1 MGAKVATE
9 VARSVSKYDATSF
22 RRDTRIKLN
31 ALFDYVLKTELSNV
45 NEWIFNQFTIDF
57 FAISRFCQLNR
68 NEDLKRG
75 KICFQHQIVYN
86 IFSWKPWL
94 YFSWSLQI
102 ELAILPPLPAFTP
115 RTIFP
120 PQKLSRRGEIVSL
133 INVTGESGK
142 LAPRYTQVARRLWA
156 IAELHNSWEEG
167 AESLIDGR
175 FMIKSFLRLE
185 NCCAF

>member
-1 MGAKVATE
+1 ML
-9 VARSVSKYDATSF
+9 ATSI
-22 RRDTRIKLN
+22 RRDIEIKIN
-31 ALFDYVLKTELSNV
+31 ALFDYVLKTKLSNV
-45 NEWIFNQFTIDF
+45 NERIFNQFIVF
-57 FAISRFCQLNR
+57 LPWILRFCQLNR
-68 NEDLKRG
+68 NKDLKRG
-75 KICFQHQIVYN
+75 KKCFQHQIVYN
-86 IFSWKPWL
+86 ILSWKTWL
-94 YFSWSLQI
+94 YFSCSLQI
-102 ELAILPPLPAFTP
+102 ELAILPPLPVFTP

-142 LAPRYTQVARRLWA
+142 LAPRYTQVASRLWA